1 MSNEQES
8 QSGSGAEGAFWERY
22 RRVLEKA
29 GIAEKRWRWYR
40 RDCERFI
47 SWLQPRRLK
56 EAEGSQ
62 IIEYLSYLEGTGLES
77 WQLEQAGDA
86 LRRLYQGVLGVSWA
100 QEWPELL
107 PAEAT
112 PSSESIE
119 RGLEVFWARQGAQEK
134 FAQVRQSYGAAL
146 ERTVKALRLRH
157 YSYRTEQ
164 TYLEWIYRF
173 LMQCG
178 ATAGPSVDTEHL
190 RRFLEHLA
198 VEAKVSAATQNQA
211 LSALIFLFREG
222 FQQEPGA
229 IGQFTRAKR
238 SRRLPMVLTTEEVR
252 RVLGAMEGVHRLMAR
267 MLYGSGLRLME
278 CVRLR
283 VKDVDFG
290 AHQIVVRGGK
300 GDKDRVTFLPQGME
314 SELKQHL
321 AGVKQMHEEDCRQGH
336 GEVWL
341 WESLGRKYPQA
352 GREWGWQWVFPAD
365 RLSVDPRTG
374 KVRRHHVHA
383 NGLQKAF
390 AAAVRAAG
398 MAKPASCHTLRH
410 SFGTHLLESGYDI
423 RTVQELLGHSDVST
437 TMIYTHV
444 LNRPGIGAKSPL
456 DRL

>member
-1 MSNEQES
+1 MSEQ
-8 QSGSGAEGAFWERY
+8 QPTPSGSEGEVAFWERY
-22 RRVLEKA
+22 LRVLEKG

-56 EAEGSQ
+56 GAERTE
-62 IIEYLSYLEGTGLES
+62 IIDYLLYLEGTGLES
-77 WQLEQAGDA
+77 WQLEQASDA
-86 LRRLYQGVLGVSWA
+86 LRRLYQEVLGVSWA
-100 QEWPELL
+100 REWPELL
-107 PAEAT
+107 AAEAT

-119 RGLEVFWARQGAQEK
+119 RGLEVFWARQGAKEK
-134 FAQVRQSYGAAL
+134 FAQIRQAHGRAL

-173 LMQCG
+173 LMQCRRESSG
-178 ATAGPSVDTEHL
+178 AVGPEEL

-229 IGQFTRAKR
+229 IGEFARAKR
-238 SRRLPMVLTTEEVR
+238 SRRLPMVLTTAEVR
-252 RVLGAMEGVHRLMAR
+252 RVLGSMAGVHGLMAR
-267 MLYGSGLRLME
+267 LLYGSGLRLME

-290 AHQIVVRGGK
+290 AHQIVVRSGK
-300 GDKDRVTFLPQGME
+300 GDKDRVTFLP
-314 SELKQHL
+314 
-321 AGVKQMHEEDCRQGH
+321 
-336 GEVWL
+336 
-341 WESLGRKYPQA
+341 
-352 GREWGWQWVFPAD
+352 
-365 RLSVDPRTG
+365 
-374 KVRRHHVHA
+374 
-383 NGLQKAF
+383 
-390 AAAVRAAG
+390 
-398 MAKPASCHTLRH
+398 
-410 SFGTHLLESGYDI
+410 ESGYDI